1 MNWKILGRVGERY
14 RDWDFI
20 SSFQET
26 LLKKQCLIQ
35 EDSDR
40 VWGMDLY
47 VGSLISNPRSKNE
60 TRSEWNK
67 GGGKINIRCF
77 LRLSSWANEILII
90 NGQFVKPESSIWRIE
105 GGNATH
111 QILFPLFKGFLWRNY
126 LILLNYACA
135 KAQQTE
141 LDFVVIKQESKKWA
155 SGSLCTAYGVSASG
169 TLWKAS

>member
-1 MNWKILGRVGERY
+1 MNSLIIKVVVWTERSWEGLERRY

-105 GGNATH
+105 GGNAY
-111 QILFPLFKGFLWRNY
+111 PPD
-126 LILLNYACA
+126 LISSVQGLSVEELLN
-135 KAQQTE
+135 TSE
-141 LDFVVIKQESKKWA
+141 LCMCQSPANRAW
-155 SGSLCTAYGVSASG
+155 LCSY
-169 TLWKAS
+169 